1 MAYSGP
7 LYGNFAAIQQLKQLH
22 PKLKV
27 LMSIGGASAGDTAAF
42 VTAASTAAGRQ
53 ALADSC
59 IDLFVNG
66 NIAPGITAPGS
77 FDGFNIDWE
86 FPLASDTKNFTALLT
101 EFRKQLKALGKVTGK
116 SYVMSFDGPAGSQNY
131 VNIDLKAI
139 TMPDRGIRKP
149 TMLLRCLIARRTLY
163 TAKGLTSM
171 QP

>member
-1 MAYSGP
+1 VGWRIPGRSTE
-7 LYGNFAAIQQLKQLH
+7 NFAAIQQLKQLH

-27 LMSIGGASAGDTAAF
+27 LMSIGGASAGNTAAF

-66 NIAPGITAPGS
+66 NIAPGITAPGL

-116 SYVMSFDGPAGSQNY
+116 KLCHV
-131 VNIDLKAI
+131 V
-139 TMPDRGIRKP
+139 
-149 TMLLRCLIARRTLY
+149 RRTG
-163 TAKGLTSM
+163 GLAELC
-171 QP
+171 QH